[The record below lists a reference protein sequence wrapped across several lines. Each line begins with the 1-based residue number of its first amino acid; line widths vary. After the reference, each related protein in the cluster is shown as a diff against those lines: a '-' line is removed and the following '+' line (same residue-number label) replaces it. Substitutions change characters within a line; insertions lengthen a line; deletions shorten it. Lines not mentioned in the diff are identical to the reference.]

1 MIWGGRFSQ
10 EGQKKPKQQMN
21 NVNPNKDESL
31 KLPAFLN
38 GPVLHE
44 FKKYQAH
51 SRRYLSF

>member
-38 GPVLHE
+38 GPGLHFTE
-44 FKKYQAH
+44 NQAH
-51 SRRYLSF
+51 SRR